1 MVEVAPAIS
10 NTARSLQA
18 AAYTVLTAT
27 VGGQGQA
34 STVSLNSGDIVRA
47 FLGEDG
53 QSSYNGGDG
62 YSGGGGATD
71 PNPGAGGRDGDGGEN
86 GSRGSGGLYACTTA
100 AEEGA
105 ECWWTEGVPRAA
117 ATRARDTAAAATGTR
132 DTETDCRDLYCLRST
147 DATKSDHTDMDF
159 GFYF

>member
-62 YSGGGGATD
+62 YSGGGGARD

-86 GSRGSGGLYACTTA
+86 GSRGNGGRD
-100 AEEGA
+100 G
-105 ECWWTEGVPRAA
+105 GGPRGSSYQGQEYGGGGNGYQ
-117 ATRARDTAAAATGTR
+117 RHGE
-132 DTETDCRDLYCLRST
+132 TETDCRDLYCLRST
-147 DATKSDHTDMDF
+147 DATERDHTDMDF

>member
-1 MVEVAPAIS
+1 MVKVAPAIS

-53 QSSYNGGDG
+53 QSSYNGLTGT
-62 YSGGGGATD
+62 AAAVEPQTPIPVLAVVMATAEKTD
-71 PNPGAGGRDGDGGEN
+71 PVVVAACMPVPLRRRRGRSAGGR
-86 GSRGSGGLYACTTA
+86 RGSPGQQLPGPGIRPRRQRVPEIRRRTA
-100 AEEGA
+100 G
-105 ECWWTEGVPRAA
+105 TY
-117 ATRARDTAAAATGTR
+117 TA
-132 DTETDCRDLYCLRST
+132 
-147 DATKSDHTDMDF
+147 
-159 GFYF
+159 